1 MFALFALFPIA
12 LMTASVAVAPAAV
25 LAVPV
30 ALTVGAPVATVVAA
44 PVALTVGAPVA
55 TVVAAPVALAG
66 YAGSAAPAEAESN

>member
-44 PVALTVGAPVA
+44 PVAL
-55 TVVAAPVALAG
+55 AG
-66 YAGSAAPAEAESN
+66 YAGSTAPAEAESN